1 LERKKSVYITTTPI
15 IMFFW
20 LKYGNAQKEIFNI
33 NCRSLIL
40 MDHISKTCLNAC
52 QKYVDEQLEIVTNS
66 LADIAVN
73 MEELEKQKQEKEQE
87 GDGGDEEGSNSGGA
101 EETEQIAVDD
111 FDPEKVL
118 EQLKALESLRNLQK
132 SALLEAKEKLDGCL
146 PTDLD
151 LATDDGILKELPA
164 LENNSAKAAI
174 EPKSTLNLCR
184 VSEDGKP
191 IFLTFAV
198 PPDNVTVDL
207 NEILGSKRVVRKVEK
222 KPGKHRRN
230 KTEGGATKKGLKDTT
245 NTHRRS
251 QTTMA

>member
-1 LERKKSVYITTTPI
+1 
-15 IMFFW
+15 MFFW

-40 MDHISKTCLNAC
+40 MDHISKTCLNVC

-151 LATDDGILKELPA
+151 LATDDGVLKELPA

-184 VSEDGKP
+184 VSGRRQTN
-191 IFLTFAV
+191 I
-198 PPDNVTVDL
+198 L
-207 NEILGSKRVVRKVEK
+207 NICSS
-222 KPGKHRRN
+222 
-230 KTEGGATKKGLKDTT
+230 T
-245 NTHRRS
+245 
-251 QTTMA
+251 